1 MGSLKSYSCEQCGND
16 FVSHTAL
23 RYHFR
28 AKHLGKVHCEK
39 CGREVLKER
48 LRDHEEANHERT
60 SQQVNHERTSAEKQW
75 CFWDM
80 PQKRE
85 EKFVAMEMSTS
96 CRMCPRQFGTIH
108 SREHH
113 EKQEHHFTARR
124 RAQMATGF
132 SSDNIVDYK
141 NPTELERFIEE
152 KLRPIPGPAS
162 IACATEIEAIINLI
176 KECFPLPVAR
186 LIKGGSYVKGT
197 DTQDWS
203 DIDVVLFSKAFENLE
218 DCKKKLPEVIDDLGK
233 RLKKSSWSSRIMMAK
248 RTQLSLRFHFKCHRN
263 HHIHSFDI
271 MPCYDILGPTP
282 STGIKQS
289 FYRKLYLCN
298 DTDEIQMYSMCLLQY
313 QVEFIKTSTMRVK
326 DLIRLVKHW
335 FRTSFA
341 KPTAQNKFR
350 RLPSSYAVELITI
363 FIWQLAGKPVCFS
376 LVQGMRA
383 ILKFLVRYTE
393 MCIVWHKHYSPNC
406 MIFKKVIQKETRPVV
421 LDPTNPTFN
430 MCKNSNAWDEV
441 AHVARRSLLKPLF
454 NGVQAKEPWLFT
466 NGW

>member
-1 MGSLKSYSCEQCGND
+1 
-16 FVSHTAL
+16 
-23 RYHFR
+23 
-28 AKHLGKVHCEK
+28 
-39 CGREVLKER
+39 
-48 LRDHEEANHERT
+48 
-60 SQQVNHERTSAEKQW
+60 
-75 CFWDM
+75 
-80 PQKRE
+80 
-85 EKFVAMEMSTS
+85 
-96 CRMCPRQFGTIH
+96 
-108 SREHH
+108 
-113 EKQEHHFTARR
+113 
-124 RAQMATGF
+124 
-132 SSDNIVDYK
+132 IVDYK

-233 RLKKSSWSSRIMMAK
+233 RLKKSSWSSRFGSQWLWWGNMAN
-248 RTQLSLRFHFKCHRN
+248 TFPSLGDLGLEN

-282 STGIKQS
+282 STVQCIKQS

-341 KPTAQNKFR
+341 KPTAQNK
-350 RLPSSYAVELITI
+350 LPSSYAVELITI

-406 MIFKKVIQKETRPVV
+406 MIFKKCIRQGITVRSRPVV

-454 NGVQAKEPWLFT
+454 
-466 NGW
+466 